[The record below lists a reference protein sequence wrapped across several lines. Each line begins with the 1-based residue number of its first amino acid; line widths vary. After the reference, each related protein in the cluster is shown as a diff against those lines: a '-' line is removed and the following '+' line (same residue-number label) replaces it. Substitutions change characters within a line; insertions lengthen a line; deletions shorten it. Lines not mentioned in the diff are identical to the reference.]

1 MGVPAPRAAGDRAAA
16 GGSGIEL
23 GDWDRVGTGWEN
35 WDALGGVHR
44 ATVNLARGLQG
55 LCRGGRGAEIIDHI
69 PEDVTGKSQ
78 KILEYNSTLPN
89 SLSPS

>member
-1 MGVPAPRAAGDRAAA
+1 MH
-16 GGSGIEL
+16 
-23 GDWDRVGTGWEN
+23 W
-35 WDALGGVHR
+35 GVHR

-78 KILEYNSTLPN
+78 KILEYDSTLQN